1 MGTESSNPLETLNPL
16 NPLNLTATL
25 ALIIFGAGTVAG
37 ALGVA
42 LGLGGGIFL
51 VPFLTLV
58 LGFPLKS
65 AAAISLAT
73 VIATSSAVTAQRAGN
88 QLINLR
94 VGMVLEAATTLG
106 SLLGGITA
114 QLVAESML
122 QRLFGIVAI
131 GVAAVVLGRVNKRNV
146 LLDATVD
153 PGRLG
158 GRFYE
163 EESRGIVSYRVKR
176 LPLALFASFIAGN
189 VSSLLGIGGGIIK
202 VPVLNSWCG
211 MPLRAAAAT
220 SALMIGVTATGGAII
235 YYGRGDLQPLLAA
248 PAVLGVQVGSLA
260 GARLAYGASVKWLKV
275 LMAVLLVI
283 VGVLMF
289 LRSMQ

>member
-1 MGTESSNPLETLNPL
+1 MNLLNP
-16 NPLNLTATL
+16 TL
-25 ALIIFGAGTVAG
+25 ALTIFGAGGVAG

-51 VPFLTLV
+51 VPFLTLA

-65 AAAISLAT
+65 AAAISLST
-73 VIATSSAVTAQRAGN
+73 VIATSSAVSARRAGN

-94 VGMVLEAATTLG
+94 FGMVLEVATTAG

-114 QLVAESML
+114 QYVAESTL
-122 QRLFGIVAI
+122 QRLFGLVAI
-131 GVAAVVLGRVNKRNV
+131 AVAFVMLGRINRRNV
-146 LLDATVD
+146 IADPSAD

-158 GRFYE
+158 GRFHE
-163 EESRGIVSYRVKR
+163 EESGGTVTYRIKR
-176 LPLALFASFIAGN
+176 LPVALVASFIAGN

-202 VPVLNSWCG
+202 VPVLNAWCG

-235 YYGRGDLQPLLAA
+235 YYGHGDLRPLLAA
-248 PAVLGVQVGSLA
+248 PAVLGVQMGSWA
-260 GARLAYGASVKWLKV
+260 GTHIAENTSVKWLKL
-275 LMAVLLVI
+275 LMSALLI
-283 VGVLMF
+283 VVSVLMF
-289 LRSMQ
+289 ARSLR

>member
-1 MGTESSNPLETLNPL
+1 LNLLNPL
-16 NPLNLTATL
+16 TAPL

-94 VGMVLEAATTLG
+94 VGMVLEAATTVG

-114 QLVAESML
+114 QLVAESVL
-122 QRLFGIVAI
+122 QRLFGVVAI
-131 GVAAVVLGRVNKRNV
+131 AVAAVVLGRVNKRNV
-146 LLDATVD
+146 ILDPTVD

-163 EESRGIVSYRVKR
+163 EESHGIVSYRVKR

-202 VPVLNSWCG
+202 VPVLNAWCG

-248 PAVLGVQVGSLA
+248 PAVLGVQVGTWA

-275 LMAVLLVI
+275 LMAAILVI
-283 VGVLMF
+283 VAVLMF
-289 LRSMQ
+289 LRSN

>member
-1 MGTESSNPLETLNPL
+1 LNLLNPL
-16 NPLNLTATL
+16 TTPL
-25 ALIIFGAGTVAG
+25 ALIIFLAGTVAG

-114 QLVAESML
+114 QLVAESVL
-122 QRLFGIVAI
+122 RRLFGVVAI
-131 GVAAVVLGRVNKRNV
+131 AVAAVVLGRVNKRNV
-146 LLDATVD
+146 ILDPTVD

-202 VPVLNSWCG
+202 VPVLNAWCG

-248 PAVLGVQVGSLA
+248 PAVLGVQVGSWA
-260 GARLAYGASVKWLKV
+260 GARLIYGASVKWLKV
-275 LMAVLLVI
+275 LMAAILVI
-283 VGVLMF
+283 VAVLMF
-289 LRSMQ
+289 LRSNP

>member
-1 MGTESSNPLETLNPL
+1 L
-16 NPLNLTATL
+16 NPLNLTAAL
-25 ALIIFGAGTVAG
+25 AAIIFGAGVVAG
-37 ALGVA
+37 VLGVA

-51 VPFLTLV
+51 VPFLSLV

-94 VGMVLEAATTLG
+94 VGMVLEAATTVG

-114 QLVAESML
+114 QVVAESVL
-122 QRLFGIVAI
+122 QRLFGVVAI
-131 GVAAVVLGRVNKRNV
+131 AVAAVVLARVNKRNV
-146 LLDATVD
+146 ILDPTVD

-163 EESRGIVSYRVKR
+163 EESGGMVTYRVKR
-176 LPLALFASFIAGN
+176 LPVAVVASFVAGN

-202 VPVLNSWCG
+202 VPVLNAWCG
-211 MPLRAAAAT
+211 VPLRAAAAT
-220 SALMIGVTATGGAII
+220 SAFMIGVTATAGAVI
-235 YYGRGDLQPLLAA
+235 YYGRGQIVPVLAA
-248 PAVLGVQVGSLA
+248 AAVLGVQVGSWGGMRFGQRA
-260 GARLAYGASVKWLKV
+260 PTMWLKL
-275 LMAVLLVI
+275 LMAALLFV
-283 VGVLMF
+283 VSVLMF
-289 LRSMQ
+289 VRASH